1 MSVLS
6 RRLTLPVLYG
16 AVIALA
22 LVSAGSHSPI
32 TAQEAPPA
40 GADGSS
46 DTDLALSSTSTLGP
60 VTAVIRLSPAAPVI
74 GDPLTLTI
82 EVTAEPD
89 VEVLMPAFGEALGS
103 FSILDFTPREHITED
118 GRTLQSQRYT
128 LDVPMSGEWAIPR
141 LVVEFVDGR
150 EGNRRAPEG
159 EDAYELLT
167 ETIEFT
173 VDSVLPTD
181 AESELH
187 PFLDPLAPLPTRLE
201 EAAPFI
207 WGSVF
212 LFLILPLAVWLI
224 ARVRRHGRRRSA
236 YEIAAAKLRKLQKA
250 PRVTPD
256 EIQKFYVEISA
267 IVRRYL
273 EDRFEIRAPE
283 RTTEEFLE
291 RASRSSSLTAE
302 HADLL
307 LRFLQQ
313 ADLVKFAG
321 SIPGDLEIADSVRS
335 AERFLAET
343 REDAPML
350 EVEEG
355 SAA

>member
-1 MSVLS
+1 MS
-6 RRLTLPVLYG
+6 RRNRSTPAIG
-16 AVIALA
+16 AL
-22 LVSAGSHSPI
+22 LLLAGSILLLGLHSGVR
-32 TAQEAPPA
+32 AQENLINEDAAEAP
-40 GADGSS
+40 SI
-46 DTDLALSSTSTLGP
+46 TKTTTVGP
-60 VTAVIRLSPAAPVI
+60 VTAVVTLSPAAPVI
-74 GDPLTLTI
+74 GDPLSLKI

-103 FSILDFTPREHITED
+103 FSILSFTPRDQITED
-118 GRTLQSQRYT
+118 GRTLQSQLYS

-150 EGNRRAPEG
+150 AGNRPAPEG

-167 ETIEFT
+167 EAMEFT

-181 AESELH
+181 AKAELE
-187 PFLDPLAPLPTRLE
+187 PFLPPLDPLPTRLE
-201 EAAPFI
+201 KAQPFI
-207 WGSVF
+207 WSGVVLLLLIPL
-212 LFLILPLAVWLI
+212 LFWLF
-224 ARVRRHGRRRSA
+224 ARARRHGRRRSA
-236 YEIAAAKLRKLQKA
+236 YEIASSRLRKLQKA
-250 PRVTPD
+250 PRSTPE
-256 EIQKFYVEISA
+256 EIQTFYVEISA

-283 RTTEEFLE
+283 STTEEFLD
-291 RASRSSSLTAE
+291 RASRSSALTPE
-302 HADLL
+302 HSELL
-307 LRFLQQ
+307 VRFLQQ

-335 AERFLAET
+335 AERFLEET

-350 EVEEG
+350 EVAEG